1 MCGGASPRPNPGNLP
16 EAPGES
22 CFVTLIIWRETFGPK
37 VTPALPRNGPRWFCT
52 PTGCSFGKGPC
63 ARGRTA
69 NFWPEGDPSLPRNGP
84 RGFLVRPDRLIWSV
98 LVLFHPPPW
107 AQGFSCTP
115 RPADLVCAGPV
126 SSTSLL
132 FRLRAVSLINP
143 KEDQRGLTLQG
154 GAAT

>member
-1 MCGGASPRPNPGNLP
+1 MLNGQECNSMQLAEASVTPELGNLP
-16 EAPGES
+16 EARGES

-63 ARGRTA
+63 ARVRTA
-69 NFWPEGDPSLPRNGP
+69 NFWPEGDPSLPQNGP
-84 RGFLVRPDRLIWSV
+84 RW
-98 LVLFHPPPW
+98 
-107 AQGFSCTP
+107 FSCTR
-115 RPADLVCAGPV
+115 RPADLVYAGPV